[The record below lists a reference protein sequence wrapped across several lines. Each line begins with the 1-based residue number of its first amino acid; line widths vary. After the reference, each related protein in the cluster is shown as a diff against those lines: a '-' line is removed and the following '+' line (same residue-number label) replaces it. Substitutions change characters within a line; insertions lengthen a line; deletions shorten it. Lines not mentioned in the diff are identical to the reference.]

1 MSETEWHEIERHPVI
16 ARDLLSGVTLLKDA
30 IDIPFSHHENW
41 DGSGYPQG
49 LKAEAIPK
57 AARIFAVVETY
68 DALLSDK
75 PYRKAWT
82 KEKAI
87 DYLKQEKG
95 KKFDPK
101 IIDAFLAFI
110 K

>member
-1 MSETEWHEIERHPVI
+1 M
-16 ARDLLSGVTLLKDA
+16 LKDA
-30 IDIPFSHHENW
+30 VEIPFSHHENW

-49 LKAEAIPK
+49 LKGESIPL
-57 AARIFAVVETY
+57 AARIFAIVESY

-82 KEKAI
+82 KEKVVE
-87 DYLKQEKG
+87 YLKEEKG

-101 IIDAFLAFI
+101 IIDTFLSTLI
-110 K
+110 

>member
-1 MSETEWHEIERHPVI
+1 LTDTEWHEIKKHPVI
-16 ARDLLSGVTLLKDA
+16 AKDLLSGVNLLKNTVE
-30 IDIPFSHHENW
+30 IPFTHHEKW

-49 LKAEAIPK
+49 LKGGSIPI

-82 KEKAI
+82 KEKGLA
-87 DYLKQEKG
+87 YLKEEKG
-95 KKFDPK
+95 RKFDPK
-101 IIDAFLAFI
+101 VVDAFLSTI
-110 K
+110 V